1 MDVGAII
8 PGTSA
13 LPGAGAPSVGAAGE
27 RSFREILQESIERVE
42 RLQAQADGT
51 MQKLALGQA
60 TEIEAL
66 VALQQARGAM
76 DAMSEIRNRITAAF
90 TEIQQMRV

>member
-1 MDVGAII
+1 MDVGPII
-8 PGTSA
+8 PGHAA
-13 LPGAGAPSVGAAGE
+13 LPGASAPSVGATGE

-60 TEIEAL
+60 TEIETM

-76 DAMSEIRNRITAAF
+76 DAMSEIRDRITAAF